1 MEQALY
7 TAEEL
12 NRMLNNIKNQGHY
25 ISDFLSYYGWILSET
40 PELPVQIG
48 EIQLLTYQIPLIK
61 EVTPEFLEYV
71 FSAEA
76 IGNKL
81 HVTPK
86 EECNWLCVMLDYD
99 GSVEYSLTKGESRIS
114 GILSPSFTSG
124 RLSYYRL
131 ILSPNDNVQ
140 NVEVEIPVSTRY
152 ALLVP
157 QGTSYE
163 ATVYNTDGTIYARF
177 DQTGTIEFYEYDVLG
192 RLLRQTDAF
201 DNVLKSNLYN
211 TLKDEF

>member
-1 MEQALY
+1 M
-7 TAEEL
+7 
-12 NRMLNNIKNQGHY
+12 
-25 ISDFLSYYGWILSET
+25 
-40 PELPVQIG
+40 
-48 EIQLLTYQIPLIK
+48 IK